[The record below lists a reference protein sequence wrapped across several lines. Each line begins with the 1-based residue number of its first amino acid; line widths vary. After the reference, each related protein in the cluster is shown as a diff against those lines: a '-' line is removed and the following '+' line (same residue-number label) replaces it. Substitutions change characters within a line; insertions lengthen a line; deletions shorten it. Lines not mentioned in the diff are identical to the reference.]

1 MSLEQRLNDDLK
13 TAMRDRDEL
22 KLSVVRMIRSA
33 VLLEKK
39 KPHAPETIPDETVLR
54 LIQGHVKKVKEALDH
69 AVRAGRE
76 DLAEAAR
83 RELAV
88 AEGYLP
94 AALTDAE
101 LAQIARAAVQE
112 SGVSGPAGLGAAMKA
127 AMARVQGRAD
137 GKRVQEAVRRSL
149 EGGA

>member
-1 MSLEQRLNDDLK
+1 MSLEQRLSDDLK

-22 KLSVVRMIRSA
+22 RLSVVRMLRSA

-54 LIQGHVKKVKEALDH
+54 LIQGHVKKVKEALEH
-69 AVRAGRE
+69 AVKAGRD
-76 DLAEAAR
+76 DLAAAAR
-83 RELAV
+83 RELTV

-94 AALTDAE
+94 AALTDTE
-101 LAQIARAAVQE
+101 LAEIARAAAAE
-112 SGVSGPAGLGAAMKA
+112 SGASGPAGLGAAMKA

-137 GKRVQEAVRRSL
+137 GKRVQEAVRRAL
-149 EGGA
+149 GGDA

>member
-13 TAMRDRDEL
+13 AAMRSKDEL
-22 KLSVVRMIRSA
+22 TLSVVRMIRSA

-39 KPHAPETIPDETVLR
+39 KPHAPETVPDEVVLR
-54 LIQGHVKKVKEALDH
+54 LIQGHVKKVKEALEH
-69 AVRAGRE
+69 ALKAGRA
-76 DLAEAAR
+76 DLVEAAR

-94 AALTDAE
+94 AALSDAE
-101 LAQIARAAVQE
+101 LAEIALAAVRD
-112 SGVSGPAGLGAAMKA
+112 SGVSGPAGMGAAMKA

-137 GKRVQEAVRRSL
+137 GKRVQEAIRRVL
-149 EGGA
+149 GGGT